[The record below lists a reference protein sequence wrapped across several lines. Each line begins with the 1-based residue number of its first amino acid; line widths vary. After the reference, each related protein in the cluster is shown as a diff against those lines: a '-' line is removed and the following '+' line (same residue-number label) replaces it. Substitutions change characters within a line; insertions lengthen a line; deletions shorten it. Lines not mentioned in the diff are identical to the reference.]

1 MPPHQLNYGNQLS
14 SDSFVEVSTLSIRE
28 LKTSQRVLML
38 EKYILLLDI
47 LAKVNEILGYLISYS
62 LWRYNQI
69 MKGNLEPGRQTL
81 RNFCN
86 ENTDKKLVRIPVFN
100 F

>member
-47 LAKVNEILGYLISYS
+47 LAKVNEIVGRPGPGYLISYS

-69 MKGNLEPGRQTL
+69 MGNLDTRASNSKEFL
-81 RNFCN
+81 
-86 ENTDKKLVRIPVFN
+86 
-100 F
+100 